1 MHSTLDSIKK
11 ELEQL
16 ATAVKSGISSNEPFN
31 VAQNNW
37 SLPGITRDELVQAA
51 TSLVELIE
59 CRGGDELKANEA
71 LLADYTRRLSF
82 LRTNTVAQ
90 IWGNPAAG
98 VSSYLLTLDSLR
110 KALEPTFGIADIE
123 AIEAAKSLKQLL
135 KQLRAIE
142 ARIAEL
148 DPRSEK
154 LDKMVARIEQAHETA
169 DQLPTDMETLKESR
183 EQIQE
188 LLRGSTKDR
197 AMVENILTE
206 MRGSREQLDKSA
218 KEAAAIIARC
228 DASYRATTSEGLA
241 SAFAE
246 RSKAL
251 SKSMWIWVFG
261 LVIAL
266 VLGAILGST
275 QLRNLADVIKTS
287 AVQHNGTVWID
298 LILSLL
304 SIGAPIWFAWIAT
317 KQIGQRFR
325 LAEDYGYKASI
336 SKAYE
341 GYRRE
346 ADLLDPAFQARLF
359 SSALTRLDEQP
370 LRLVET
376 DTHGS
381 PWHELASSD
390 IVRQAVGTV
399 PGFVDKITDMA
410 KSTMLVLS
418 KDKKDSALP
427 SAVATTAAGAAT
439 RDET

>member
-1 MHSTLDSIKK
+1 MHPTLELIKK

-16 ATAVKSGISSNEPFN
+16 AATVKSTITNNEPFN
-31 VAQNNW
+31 IAHGNW
-37 SLPGITRDELVQAA
+37 SFPGVTRDELAQAA
-51 TSLVELIE
+51 TSLVEMIE
-59 CRGGDELKANEA
+59 SRGGDELKANEA
-71 LLADYTRRLSF
+71 ILADYPRRILF
-82 LRTNTVAQ
+82 LRSNTIAQ
-90 IWGNPAAG
+90 IWGNPPVGVAA
-98 VSSYLLTLDSLR
+98 YQLTLDSLR
-110 KALEPTFGIADIE
+110 KALEPTFGGSGVE
-123 AIEAAKSLKQLL
+123 AIEADKELKRLL

-142 ARIAEL
+142 VRISDL

-154 LDKMVARIEQAHETA
+154 LDEMVARIEQAHETA
-169 DQLPTDMETLKESR
+169 DQLPTDMEMLKESR
-183 EQIQE
+183 EQLQD

-197 AMVENILTE
+197 AMVENILIE
-206 MRGSREQLDKSA
+206 MRESREQLDKNA
-218 KEAAAIIARC
+218 KEAAAIIERC

-251 SKSMWIWVFG
+251 NLSMWIWVGG

-266 VLGAILGST
+266 ILGAIIGSK
-275 QLRNLADVIKTS
+275 QLQSLAEVIKGPHDGS
-287 AVQHNGTVWID
+287 VWVN

-346 ADLLDPAFQARLF
+346 AALLDPAFQARLF
-359 SSALTRLDEQP
+359 SSALTRLDELP

-390 IVRQAVGTV
+390 LVRQAVGTV
-399 PGFVDKITDMA
+399 PGFVDNVTAMA
-410 KSTMLVLS
+410 KSAASALS
-418 KDKKDSALP
+418 KDKKSSAATP
-427 SAVATTAAGAAT
+427 DEATTAT
-439 RDET
+439 RAVSPNET

>member
-1 MHSTLDSIKK
+1 MHPTFELIKK

-16 ATAVKSGISSNEPFN
+16 AAAVKSTVPNNEPFN
-31 VAQNNW
+31 IAHGNW
-37 SLPGITRDELVQAA
+37 SFPGVTRDELAQAA
-51 TSLVELIE
+51 TTLVEMME
-59 CRGGDELKANEA
+59 SRGGDKVEANET
-71 LLADYTRRLSF
+71 LLADYPRRIVF
-82 LRTNTVAQ
+82 LRSNTIAQ
-90 IWGNPAAG
+90 IWGNPPVGVAA
-98 VSSYLLTLDSLR
+98 YQLTLDSLR
-110 KALEPTFGIADIE
+110 KALEPAFGGSVVE
-123 AIEAAKSLKQLL
+123 AVEAAKELKRLL

-142 ARIAEL
+142 ARISDL

-154 LDKMVARIEQAHETA
+154 LDKMVTRIEQAHETA

-183 EQIQE
+183 EQLQD

-218 KEAAAIIARC
+218 KEAAAIIERC
-228 DASYRATTSEGLA
+228 DASYRSTTSEGLA

-251 SKSMWIWVFG
+251 SKSMWIWVIG

-266 VLGAILGST
+266 VLGAVLGST
-275 QLRNLADVIKTS
+275 QLRNLADVIKAS
-287 AVQHNGTVWID
+287 SVQHDGTVWID

-304 SIGAPIWFAWIAT
+304 SIGAPVWFAWIAT

-346 ADLLDPAFQARLF
+346 AALLDPAFQARLF
-359 SSALTRLDEQP
+359 SSALTRLDELP

-390 IVRQAVGTV
+390 LVRQAVGTV
-399 PGFVDKITDMA
+399 PGFVDKVTELA
-410 KSTMLVLS
+410 KS
-418 KDKKDSALP
+418 
-427 SAVATTAAGAAT
+427 AVSLIQGQKSFCGGTGCGNGYSGHTG
-439 RDET
+439 

>member
-1 MHSTLDSIKK
+1 MHPTLELIKK

-16 ATAVKSGISSNEPFN
+16 AVAVNTIPNNEPFN
-31 VAQNNW
+31 IAHGNW
-37 SLPGITRDELVQAA
+37 SFPGITRDELVRSA
-51 TSLVELIE
+51 TTLVEMIE
-59 CRGGDELKANEA
+59 NRGGDKVEANET
-71 LLADYTRRLSF
+71 LLADYPRRIVF
-82 LRTNTVAQ
+82 LRSNTIAQ
-90 IWGNPAAG
+90 IWSNPPVGVAA
-98 VSSYLLTLDSLR
+98 YQLTLDGLR
-110 KALEPTFGIADIE
+110 KALEPAFGGSGVE
-123 AIEAAKSLKQLL
+123 AVEAAKELKRLL

-142 ARIAEL
+142 ARISDL

-154 LDKMVARIEQAHETA
+154 LDEMVARIERAHETA

-183 EQIQE
+183 ERIQE
-188 LLRGSTKDR
+188 LLRGSTKDQG
-197 AMVENILTE
+197 AVENILAE
-206 MRGSREQLDKSA
+206 MGGSREQMNKSA
-218 KEAAAIIARC
+218 KEAAAIIERC
-228 DASYRATTSEGLA
+228 DAAYRSTTSEGLA

-251 SKSMWIWVFG
+251 NLSMWIWVGG

-266 VLGAILGST
+266 ILGAILGSK
-275 QLRNLADVIKTS
+275 QLQSLAEVIKGPHDGS
-287 AVQHNGTVWID
+287 VWVN

-346 ADLLDPAFQARLF
+346 AALLDPAFQARLF
-359 SSALTRLDEQP
+359 SSALTRLDELP

-390 IVRQAVGTV
+390 LVRQAVETV
-399 PGFVDKITDMA
+399 PGFVDKVTELA
-410 KSTMLVLS
+410 KSAVSVLS
-418 KDKKDSALP
+418 KDKKASAAAP
-427 SAVATTAAGAAT
+427 AVATAIAAT